1 VGTTSKSVG
10 SRQVRAS
17 TDTPPTWQPPDV
29 RRALQLVL
37 ATIWLLD
44 GILQLQPFMFTRQ
57 FGTTM
62 LAPTAEG
69 NPSPVAHSITWAAH
83 VISNHSV
90 TTDASFAVIQILL
103 GLAIAWR
110 PTVKAGLAAS
120 IVWASTVWWFGEGL
134 GGVIAGTA
142 HTVSGAPGA
151 VLLYG
156 VLAVLL
162 WPSDRVGP
170 RPSFT
175 AARAVGE
182 PVARLLWVVL
192 WGGLSLF
199 AMLGSNRSAEGL
211 RNVVQRMGVGEP
223 RWLAWL
229 DQHTANLLGQRGLTV
244 SIVLS
249 VLLAVIALSVYMP
262 FRPARAMTALA
273 VAVALVLWVL
283 GQNFGQVFSGSATDL
298 NTGPLLALFA
308 LAYWRGHPP
317 ATPTTQASRSVAVE
331 MA

>member
-1 VGTTSKSVG
+1 VGGTSKSVG
-10 SRQVRAS
+10 LTQVRAS
-17 TDTPPTWQPPDV
+17 TDTQPAWHPPDE

-37 ATIWLLD
+37 AAIWLLD
-44 GILQLQPFMFTRQ
+44 GVLQLQPFMFTRQ

-62 LAPTAEG
+62 LAPTAQG

-90 TTDASFAVIQILL
+90 TTDACFAVIQILL

-120 IVWASTVWWFGEGL
+120 IVWSVMVWWFGEGL
-134 GGVIAGTA
+134 GGVFAGTA

-151 VLLYG
+151 VLVYG

-199 AMLGSNRSAEGL
+199 AMLGSNRSAQGL
-211 RNVVQRMGVGEP
+211 RDVVQQMGVGEP

-229 DQHTANLLGQRGLTV
+229 DQHVANLLGHRGLAV

-249 VLLAVIALSVYMP
+249 VVLAAIALSVYLP
-262 FRPARAMTALA
+262 FRPARVMVGVA
-273 VAVALVLWVL
+273 VAVALVIWVL

-298 NTGPLLALFA
+298 NTGPLLVLFA
-308 LAYWRGHPP
+308 LAYWRGHPRT
-317 ATPTTQASRSVAVE
+317 TPTTQASRRVAVE
-331 MA
+331 IA